1 MKDAGTMIDGN
12 KKTIA
17 EIDSLRKKRKALILA
32 HNYQRPE
39 VQDIADFTGDSLELS
54 LIASKAENPV
64 IVFCG
69 VKFMAETAAILC
81 PEKTILL
88 PARDAGCA
96 LADMAT
102 AEALRRLRKK
112 YPRALTVAYVNT
124 SAEVKA
130 ESDICCT
137 SANAVKIVAS
147 LDPKRPV
154 IFVSDRNLGHYVS
167 KKLRR
172 EIILWD
178 GFCPTHALLTPSD
191 VKAAKR
197 KYRGAK
203 VMAHPEC
210 RFDVLESV
218 DYVGG
223 TAGMLKYVRE
233 DKASDSYIVGTEAG
247 MIHRLKKE
255 NPGKE
260 FYPASDNLICPMMKL
275 ITLEEVRASLGD
287 LRYRVAVKYALR
299 KKAHKAIRSML
310 AVR

>member
-1 MKDAGTMIDGN
+1 MRGN
-12 KKTIA
+12 RQTIA
-17 EIDSLRKKRKALILA
+17 EINSLRKKRKALILA

-39 VQDIADFTGDSLELS
+39 IQDIADFSGDSLELS

-88 PARDAGCA
+88 PVREAGCA

-102 AEALRRLRKK
+102 AWGLRKLK
-112 YPRALTVAYVNT
+112 KKHPRALTVAYVNT

-154 IFVSDRNLGHYVS
+154 IFVSDRNLGHYVW

-210 RFDVLESV
+210 CFETLALT

-233 DKASDSYIVGTEAG
+233 EKKASSYIVGTEAG
-247 MIHRLKKE
+247 MIHRLKRE
-255 NPGKE
+255 NPEKN
-260 FYPASDNLICPMMKL
+260 FYLASDNLICPMMKL
-275 ITLEEVRASLGD
+275 ITLEDVRISLSG
-287 LRYRVAVKYALR
+287 LRYRVAVKQAIR
-299 KKAHKAIRSML
+299 AKARKAIAAML